1 MSSVSQLCSTHTHL
15 WVSSVAQLCSTL
27 HDSRY
32 CQAPQ
37 VHGIIPARI
46 LEWVAIS
53 SSRGSSWPRDQI
65 HVSWVSCIGKQILNH
80 WATWGA
86 MLLLKV
92 CWWFLSSPVLPTILG
107 TLICGFNHHSQIYI
121 STLSLQMPPD
131 IFTWITHGYS
141 KFNIQ
146 KPNLHP
152 NVSLLSSQFP

>member
-1 MSSVSQLCSTHTHL
+1 MGKRPEKVLSNSLWPPWTVSNPPGSSV
-15 WVSSVAQLCSTL
+15 
-27 HDSRY
+27 
-32 CQAPQ
+32 
-37 VHGIIPARI
+37 HGVLQARI

-80 WATWGA
+80 WATGEA

-92 CWWFLSSPVLPTILG
+92 CRWFFSSPVLPTILS
-107 TLICGFNHHSQIYI
+107 TLICGFNHDSQIYI
-121 STLSLQMPPD
+121 STLSLQMPPG

-141 KFNIQ
+141 KFNIRN
-146 KPNLHP
+146 PNLHP